1 MIMGKGIITYQKRLE
16 LIDECLRNYERP
28 MTVKEICYECNHKL
42 GVQYTDRTYRNDL
55 EKIEFELGGK
65 INRDQKRDGCQCLVY
80 QNVGFSIKGDT
91 VANQVVICN
100 LDKIKKALG
109 DFLGLGLESS
119 LTTLTDE
126 INKFMGYDDNNRPVI
141 SFEKVLLESHGRVK
155 PHDLLELLLK
165 AIIQHQTMDIRYEVP
180 GRGKRE
186 WTVFPQ
192 FLKQYNQRWY
202 LIATKHRDEVEGKI
216 YNLALDRILKM
227 EANQH
232 IHYKECDVD
241 FSVYF
246 ENVVGVTK
254 PDGAE
259 PILVKLRIERG
270 EYPYIESKPIHASQ
284 KVISEYGDDKDYVYV
299 SLYVYDNF
307 ELRSKILSYGSKVTV
322 MEPKSLRD
330 KMAHDLR
337 KALENYQD

>member
-1 MIMGKGIITYQKRLE
+1 MGKSIITYQKRLE

-28 MTVKEICYECNHKL
+28 MTIMEIHKYCNQRL
-42 GVQYTDRTYRNDL
+42 NTDTTERMYRKYL
-55 EKIEFELGGK
+55 EKIEFDYGLK
-65 INRDQKRDGCQCLVY
+65 INKDQKRDGCQCFVY
-80 QNVGFSIKGDT
+80 RDIGSSIIKGNSA
-91 VANQVVICN
+91 ANQVVLCN
-100 LDKIKKALG
+100 LNKIKKALG

-119 LTTLTDE
+119 LTTMTDE
-126 INKFMGYDDNNRPVI
+126 INKFLGYDDNNRPVI

-155 PHDLLELLLK
+155 PHDLLEPLLK

-186 WTVFPQ
+186 WTIFPQ

-259 PILVKLRIERG
+259 PILVKLRIDRS
-270 EYPYIESKPIHASQ
+270 EYPYIESKPIHTSQ
-284 KVISEYGDDKDYVYV
+284 EELFESDGDKDYVYV

-337 KALENYQD
+337 KTLENYQD

>member
-1 MIMGKGIITYQKRLE
+1 MGKSFIKKLERLKYV
-16 LIDECLRNYERP
+16 DECLRKYEHP
-28 MTVKEICYECNHKL
+28 MNIKDITEYCNKKL
-42 GVQYTDRTYRNDL
+42 REEFCDKTYRNDL
-55 EKIEFELGGK
+55 KEIQAEKGIDYSVTVNNGFQYFAYADES
-65 INRDQKRDGCQCLVY
+65 
-80 QNVGFSIKGDT
+80 FSIFGDS
-91 VANQVVICN
+91 VVNQVDLCN
-100 LDKIKKALG
+100 FRRIRKSLAN
-109 DFLGLGLESS
+109 FLGLALDST
-119 LTTLTDE
+119 LTTITDE
-126 INKFMGYDDNNRPVI
+126 LNKFLGYDENDGAGI
-141 SFEKVLLESHGRVK
+141 DFEKVLLKSRGKVK
-155 PHDLLELLLK
+155 PHDLLEPLLK
-165 AIIQHQTMDIRYEVP
+165 AIIQHQTMDIKYEVP

-202 LIATKHRDEVEGKI
+202 LIAIKHRDEVEGKI
-216 YNLALDRILKM
+216 NYLALDRILKM

-232 IHYKECDVD
+232 IPYKECGID

-246 ENVVGVTK
+246 KNVVGVTK

-259 PILVKLRIERG
+259 PVLVKLRIERG

-284 KVISEYGDDKDYVYV
+284 KVISEDGENKDYVYV

-330 KMAHDLR
+330 KLAHDL
-337 KALENYQD
+337 KKSLENYQD

>member
-1 MIMGKGIITYQKRLE
+1 MGKGNIMCQKRLE
-16 LIDECLRNYERP
+16 LIDECLRKYDRP
-28 MTVKEICYECNHKL
+28 MTIKEISKYCNQRL
-42 GVQYTDRTYRNDL
+42 NTDTTERMYRYYL
-55 EKIEFELGGK
+55 EQIDSDYGLK
-65 INRDQKRDGCQCLVY
+65 INRDQKRDGCQCFVY
-80 QNVGFSIKGDT
+80 QNIGSSIIKGNSA
-91 VANQVVICN
+91 ANQVVLCN
-100 LDKIKKALG
+100 LNKIKKALG

-155 PHDLLELLLK
+155 PHDLLEPLLK

-192 FLKQYNQRWY
+192 CLKQYNQRWY
-202 LIATKHRDEVEGKI
+202 LIAIRHRDEVEGKI

-259 PILVKLRIERG
+259 PILVKLRIDRG
-270 EYPYIESKPIHASQ
+270 EYPYIESKPIHTSQ
-284 KVISEYGDDKDYVYV
+284 IIDSEHKEDKDYVYV

-330 KMAHDLR
+330 KLVHDL
-337 KALENYQD
+337 KKSLENYQD

>member
-1 MIMGKGIITYQKRLE
+1 M
-16 LIDECLRNYERP
+16 
-28 MTVKEICYECNHKL
+28 
-42 GVQYTDRTYRNDL
+42 
-55 EKIEFELGGK
+55 
-65 INRDQKRDGCQCLVY
+65 
-80 QNVGFSIKGDT
+80 
-91 VANQVVICN
+91 
-100 LDKIKKALG
+100 G

-126 INKFMGYDDNNRPVI
+126 INKFLGYDKDNRPVI

-155 PHDLLELLLK
+155 PHDLLEPLLK

-202 LIATKHRDEVEGKI
+202 LIATRHRDEVEGKI

-259 PILVKLRIERG
+259 PILVKLRIDRG
-270 EYPYIESKPIHASQ
+270 EYPYIESKPIHTSQ
-284 KVISEYGDDKDYVYV
+284 EELFESDGDKDYVYV

-330 KMAHDLR
+330 KLVHDL
-337 KALENYQD
+337 KKSLENYQD